1 LIWLLLA
8 GRSKTKLWYWQ
19 TGEIKLMAD
28 EDILARLDRLE
39 SLDEIRQLAA
49 KYSLSLD
56 MRDLDSHV
64 NLFAEDIRV
73 SRDKVGRAYLKHWLD
88 DTLRLQFTGT
98 SHHIGNHVIEF
109 DDVDHAHGVVYSKNE
124 HETARSD
131 GGTEWVIM
139 QMLYWDNYERIDER
153 WYFRRRLPCYWYA
166 TDINKPP
173 VGDNKMRWPDR
184 EPYAGAYHD
193 LWPSWQD
200 FWNNPPGL
208 DEPEVASPAPLDQ
221 FLNTM
226 RRNAGEPKIRVR

>member
-1 LIWLLLA
+1 
-8 GRSKTKLWYWQ
+8 
-19 TGEIKLMAD
+19 MANTD
-28 EDILARLDRLE
+28 LLARLDRLE
-39 SLDEIRQLAA
+39 SLDEIRQLTA

-73 SRDKVGRAYLKHWLD
+73 SRDKVGRAHLKHWLD

-109 DDVDHAHGVVYSKNE
+109 DDTDHAHGVVYSKNE
-124 HETARSD
+124 HETPRED
-131 GGTEWVIM
+131 GGVEWIIM
-139 QMLYWDNYERIDER
+139 QMLYWDNYERIDGR

-166 TDINKPP
+166 TDLNKPP

-200 FWNNPPGL
+200 FWDNPP
-208 DEPEVASPAPLDQ
+208 DPDDPQVAAPAPLDQ

-226 RRNAGEPKIRVR
+226 RRDADEPKIRVR